1 MQVVESPVLATI
13 AVVVPSGTYT
23 RFVTFEMSIE
33 GLFVPTK
40 STYARNSSSSP
51 AWNRN
56 EAIRRAGPEITHFWF
71 IDDDHVFDAEI
82 LMNLLNHKLE
92 LVCCLTQLARPP
104 FWPVLFSNEVEMN
117 GQTKWQSIPW
127 TEIDGKKGLFGPVWA
142 AGGSGIL
149 VARTLTDRM
158 ADPWF
163 ALGQFKGKKD
173 ECNEDMYFYDQVRK
187 AGVPIY
193 VDLDSRLGHSAP
205 CTVFAEQD
213 EQGLWY
219 IILLWENS
227 EKIKLG
233 LSRPNKL
240 PAKLIQVDP

>member
-1 MQVVESPVLATI
+1 MQVVESTGNVCV

-23 RFVTFEMSIE
+23 RFVSFELSIE

-56 EAIRRAGPEITHFWF
+56 EAIRRAEKEITHFWL
-71 IDDDHVFDAEI
+71 IDDDHMFDAGI
-82 LMNLLNHKLE
+82 LMQLLNHKLE
-92 LVCCLTQLARPP
+92 VVCCLTQLARPP
-104 FWPVLFSNEVEMN
+104 FHPVLFSSEVFKD
-117 GQTKWQSIPW
+117 GRIKWVSIPW
-127 TEIDGKKGLFGPVWA
+127 TDLDGKRGLYGPIWA
-142 AGGSGIL
+142 AGGAGIL

-158 ADPWF
+158 PDPWF
-163 ALGQFKGKKD
+163 ALGQYVKD

-193 VDLDSRLGHSAP
+193 IDLSARLGHSAP

-213 EQGLWY
+213 EHGLWY
-219 IILLWENS
+219 IVLLWDNGQT
-227 EKIKLG
+227 IKLG
-233 LSRPNKL
+233 LSRSNKQQS
-240 PAKLIQVDP
+240 KLIPVM